1 MKKNS
6 GGTLIPFILLLAF
19 VACVTYLIFF
29 REWSGTSIKQEIR
42 KVDVFGEKKGI
53 KRARFITIPRSSAYN
68 PEKDKN
74 FFVLFWF
81 KGDTYPQNGQEMQL
95 LAKYDTEGE
104 NPGFALRIANYNSAL
119 HPQIYWKNSKGEGR
133 WYSFA
138 DIKIPANKR
147 RAFLISFTD
156 NQFLGLHLFFLNS
169 KKYLTVRNLGGHEV
183 LDIFPDSK
191 SKLRLGSLN
200 DRLFSG
206 QIGKT
211 FVISDSK
218 LQLGELSEF
227 LQDKPDFQEED
238 LKDFKVLFYRD
249 NFGKNS

>member
-1 MKKNS
+1 MDFSFRK
-6 GGTLIPFILLLAF
+6 TLIKA
-19 VACVTYLIFF
+19 
-29 REWSGTSIKQEIR
+29 
-42 KVDVFGEKKGI
+42 
-53 KRARFITIPRSSAYN
+53 
-68 PEKDKN
+68 
-74 FFVLFWF
+74 
-81 KGDTYPQNGQEMQL
+81 
-95 LAKYDTEGE
+95 
-104 NPGFALRIANYNSAL
+104 
-119 HPQIYWKNSKGEGR
+119 
-133 WYSFA
+133 
-138 DIKIPANKR
+138 
-147 RAFLISFTD
+147 
-156 NQFLGLHLFFLNS
+156 
-169 KKYLTVRNLGGHEV
+169 
-183 LDIFPDSK
+183 